1 MALSGNCMIP
11 PLGECCQPN
20 FGRRIVRVSVPGL
33 QGPPGQKGSQGF
45 SCRFCSSLDPEQ
57 TASLTNLQPAV
68 GAQAV
73 DQVVNSSGQLFLI
86 TAVSES
92 TFTVGEVVGTVG
104 VQIDDERDGPDTT
117 WSGAKLAAHF
127 GEPHD
132 FVQTFEAA
140 LSESNFMEKIN
151 NG

>member
-33 QGPPGQKGSQGF
+33 Q
-45 SCRFCSSLDPEQ
+45 
-57 TASLTNLQPAV
+57 PAV
-68 GAQAV
+68 GAQAG

>member
-45 SCRFCSSLDPEQ
+45 YCRFCSSLDPEQ

-68 GAQAV
+68 GAQAG
-73 DQVVNSSGQLFLI
+73 DQV
-86 TAVSES
+86 VSES

>member
-45 SCRFCSSLDPEQ
+45 SCRFCSSL
-57 TASLTNLQPAV
+57 APAV
-68 GAQAV
+68 GAQAG

>member
-11 PLGECCQPN
+11 ARGVLPAKFWSSNRSCKCSWPP
-20 FGRRIVRVSVPGL
+20 RPPRPKRVSRFFLSLL
-33 QGPPGQKGSQGF
+33 QF
-45 SCRFCSSLDPEQ
+45 LDPEQ

-68 GAQAV
+68 GAQAG

-140 LSESNFMEKIN
+140 LSSQTLWRK
-151 NG
+151 

>member
-68 GAQAV
+68 GAQAG

-104 VQIDDERDGPDTT
+104 V
-117 WSGAKLAAHF
+117 
-127 GEPHD
+127 
-132 FVQTFEAA
+132 
-140 LSESNFMEKIN
+140 
-151 NG
+151 